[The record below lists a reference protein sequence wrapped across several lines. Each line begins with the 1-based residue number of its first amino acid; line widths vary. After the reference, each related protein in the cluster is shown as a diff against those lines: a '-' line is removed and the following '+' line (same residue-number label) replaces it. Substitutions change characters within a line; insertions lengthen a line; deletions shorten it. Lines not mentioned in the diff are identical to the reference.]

1 MTTFRAL
8 VCDIPGSEA
17 KRTAYRVVH
26 DAFCAEVFRELGERL
41 KAWPPASAA
50 ALLAAEPAQQPT
62 LLRAWL
68 DDIPDAWRQA
78 RAQLCELSGN
88 EPQACRHAGHLAWVL
103 IATLFDKFSAPV
115 LQAALREMPDAR
127 LAALYAFGTS
137 HLTMFQYVAR
147 YDLQRRLGNAKS
159 GSQAVTREIQE
170 CVELGQMPDT
180 GMLRELA
187 LSLRRRAALSQVLD
201 GAASP
206 TIAASAAAI
215 ISTAQDGT
223 GLTSDLQVLLDVL
236 LVRTGGGS
244 ARVAHQ
250 DDGNGEGNGDGNGN
264 GDGDGHVDVDAS
276 IESLVVLADTKVAVH
291 ATACYRA
298 ARALA
303 LFVDFAR
310 NWNAPVFFDSDGRP
324 LRLARLLSVRAA
336 RVDDGSGNTAPQ
348 IQLTASIGV
357 RGNHPAVS
365 LIIVAQL
372 GEADTVIGL
381 ADYAQLR
388 NARPLSDSGK
398 FAAAV

>member
-41 KAWPPASAA
+41 DAWPPASAA

-68 DDIPDAWRQA
+68 DDIPNAWRQA
-78 RAQLCELSGN
+78 RAQLCELGGH
-88 EPQACRHAGHLAWVL
+88 EPQACRQAGHIAWVL

-115 LQAALREMPDAR
+115 LQATLREMPDAR
-127 LAALYAFGTS
+127 LAALYAYGTS

-201 GAASP
+201 GPASP
-206 TIAASAAAI
+206 TIAASAAEI

-244 ARVAHQ
+244 VRVARQ
-250 DDGNGEGNGDGNGN
+250 DDD
-264 GDGDGHVDVDAS
+264 DHDDDGHGDRHVDVDVDAS
-276 IESLVVLADTKVAVH
+276 IASLVVLADTKVAVH

-298 ARALA
+298 ARAIA

-310 NWNAPVFFDSDGRP
+310 SWNAPVFFDSDGQP
-324 LRLARLLSVRAA
+324 LRLARLLSIRAA
-336 RVDDGSGNTAPQ
+336 RVDDGSGTTAPQ

-357 RGNHPAVS
+357 RGKHPAVS